1 MAKVICVAQQ
11 KGGAG
16 KTTVLVQLATA
27 LGEAGGR
34 VAVIDTDPQGSLD
47 GWMRLRRDASGAVAE
62 LLFSAVGGWRL
73 GVELDRVRDRADIVL
88 VDTPPHAE
96 AEARGAVR
104 EADLVLV
111 PSQPSPLDLWASRGT
126 LELVRREGRPL
137 RLLLNRVPPRGRSVG
152 EAEAAIAEL
161 GVPCLDSRLGN
172 RQAFVAAVA
181 RGLGV
186 VESEPRSRAAGEARA
201 LAAEVA
207 ALLDR

>member
-1 MAKVICVAQQ
+1 MAKVICVAQR

-27 LGEAGGR
+27 LGEAGRR
-34 VAVIDTDPQGSLD
+34 VALIDTDPQGSLG
-47 GWMRLRRDASGAVAE
+47 GWMRLREGAGGAVLTP

-73 GVELDRVRDRADIVL
+73 GVELDRVRDAVELVL

-96 AEARGAVR
+96 AEARGAMR

-111 PSQPSPLDLWASRGT
+111 PSQPSPLDLWASRAT
-126 LELVRREGRPL
+126 LDLARGEGRPI
-137 RLLLNRVPPRGRSVG
+137 RLLLNRVPARGRSIG
-152 EAEAAIAEL
+152 EAEAALAEM
-161 GVPCLDSRLGN
+161 GVQRLAARLGN

-181 RGLGV
+181 RGLGA
-186 VESEPRSRAAGEARA
+186 VESEPRSRAAAEARA

-207 ALLDR
+207 ALLG

>member
-27 LGEAGGR
+27 LREAGRR
-34 VAVIDTDPQGSLD
+34 VALIDTDPQASLA
-47 GWMRLRRDASGAVAE
+47 GWMRLREARGGEVPA
-62 LLFSAVGGWRL
+62 LPFSAVGGWRL
-73 GVELDRVRDRADIVL
+73 AVELDRARGNVDLVL

-111 PSQPSPLDLWASRGT
+111 PIQPSPLDVWASQST
-126 LELVRREGRPL
+126 VEMAAREGSLL
-137 RLLLNRVPPRGRSVG
+137 RLLLNRVPARGRSIA
-152 EAEAAIAEL
+152 EAEAAMAEMGQEPL
-161 GVPCLDSRLGN
+161 SSRFGN
-172 RQAFVAAVA
+172 RQAFVGSVA

-186 VESEPRSRAAGEARA
+186 VESEPRSRAAEEARA
-201 LAAEVA
+201 LAAEIT
-207 ALLDR
+207 ALLG